1 MNIKNSKALPFAV
14 MLSAA
19 LFSTPFVASAAQ
31 NGPDKDKPN
40 QAQSHQQGG
49 NSHGNAPQQSA
60 PSHTSAPQQKSEPKS
75 EPKSA
80 PQAKSEPAHQSSA
93 HYSFGAS
100 EKQQLQ
106 AHYKSSLGHVDRA
119 KRPSFKA
126 GEKVPSSYRKYITP
140 APASIRGHLPTPPSG
155 YTIGYYQGYTVVYDP
170 TTYVILSVLD
180 LLN

>member
-14 MLSAA
+14 ILSAA
-19 LFSTPFVASAAQ
+19 LLSTPFVASAAQ
-31 NGPDKDKPN
+31 NGPDKDKDKPN
-40 QAQSHQQGG
+40 QEQSHQQGG
-49 NSHGNAPQQSA
+49 NGHGNAPQQ
-60 PSHTSAPQQKSEPKS
+60 SAPQQKSEPKS

-80 PQAKSEPAHQSSA
+80 PQAKAEPAHSSNA